1 MSCLLTI
8 EGIPY
13 YAGVLPARL
22 FQIKHTLFS
31 LPFLP
36 VSFLFSSLP
45 KQKVHDIWKF
55 YASKKMYE
63 VAKKDTWFWSLHCT
77 FWGNFA
83 LSWVELEEINFKSQL
98 GEVDLR
104 SPSVRRRVYLCLY
117 RANMEYSQSWQ
128 RPMDMIITQ
137 IHNNL
142 VTDLCPKRASDNF

>member
-1 MSCLLTI
+1 MQDKVGLPSFQASRTRFSKDSKIQYVCLLTI

-45 KQKVHDIWKF
+45 KRKEKVRDTWQC

-63 VAKKDTWFWSLHCT
+63 VAKRILDSGVFTARF
-77 FWGNFA
+77 G
-83 LSWVELEEINFKSQL
+83 EIL
-98 GEVDLR
+98 L
-104 SPSVRRRVYLCLY
+104 
-117 RANMEYSQSWQ
+117 
-128 RPMDMIITQ
+128 
-137 IHNNL
+137 L
-142 VTDLCPKRASDNF
+142 VGWN